1 MSRHQTILQMKPITS
16 ILILVLVGAGCGDS
30 DAAFAPGQWVWDL
43 PEGVLPPRVPEDNP
57 MSVAK
62 VELGRFLFYDKRL
75 SANET
80 QSCASCHQQ
89 DLAFTDGLTQAEGS
103 TGEIHPRNS
112 MMLAN
117 AGYAAS
123 LTWANNVLEKLEEQA
138 LVPMFGDEP
147 VELGMSGM
155 EDELLRRMRDDERYP
170 AMFAAAFPNEEDPIV
185 LGNITKALAA
195 FQRQLTSFDSRV
207 DRFNR
212 GDETALTESERR
224 GMTLFFGGQTEAGVT
239 DALECFHCHGGFL
252 FSQAS
257 DHEQNVFDQKSF
269 INNGLY
275 NLDEDGSYPTGNEGL
290 YDLTF
295 DPKNKGQFK
304 PPSLRNIAKTA
315 PYMHDGSFETLEEV
329 IRHYERGGRLVPE
342 GTEINGEDVS
352 GDGHD
357 NPNKSSFLNGF
368 EITDQE
374 RRDVIAFLEALTD
387 EGFLTNPAYSDP
399 FAEE

>member
-1 MSRHQTILQMKPITS
+1 MKYVTHL
-16 ILILVLVGAGCGDS
+16 LILLPLILGAGCGDS
-30 DAAFAPGQWVWDL
+30 DAASALEAWVWNL
-43 PEGVLPPRVPEDNP
+43 PEDILPPRVPEDNP
-57 MSVAK
+57 MSAAK
-62 VELGRFLFYDKRL
+62 VELGRFLFYDTRL

-89 DLAFTDGLTQAEGS
+89 ELAFTDGLAQAEGS

-112 MMLAN
+112 MMVAN

-123 LTWANNVLEKLEEQA
+123 LTWANNVVDKLEEQA
-138 LVPMFGDEP
+138 LVPMFGEEP
-147 VELGMSGM
+147 VELGMAGM

-170 AMFAAAFPNEEDPIV
+170 DMFGAAFPAESEPIV
-185 LGNITKALAA
+185 LGNITKAIAA
-195 FQRQLTSFDSRV
+195 FQRQLTSFNSRV
-207 DRFNR
+207 DRWNR
-212 GDETALTESERR
+212 GDKTVLNASEQN
-224 GMTLFFGGQTEAGVT
+224 GMRLFFGGTTEAGVT

-275 NLDEDGSYPTGNEGL
+275 NLDEDGSYPTGNQGL

-295 DPKNKGQFK
+295 DPEHKGQFK
-304 PPSLRNIAKTA
+304 PPSLRNIAVTA
-315 PYMHDGSFETLEEV
+315 PYMHDGSIETLEEV

-342 GTEINGEDVS
+342 GTMINGQDVS
-352 GDGHD
+352 GDGRD
-357 NPNKSSFLNGF
+357 NPNKSTFLNGF

-374 RRDVIAFLEALTD
+374 REDVLAFLRALTD
-387 EGFLTNPAYSDP
+387 DEFLNNPAHSNP
-399 FAEE
+399 FPE